1 MKRFNFIHCKIRNLA
16 KIASLAF
23 VGYAALSTI
32 AYAAAS
38 SPANFN
44 DNNELIQP
52 EGYRQWVHVGTQV
65 TPNDM
70 NNGKAEVPEFHN
82 VYIDPES
89 FAYWKKTGEFRDGT
103 MVVKEL
109 LNVGTKKALTG
120 NGYFMGTF
128 TGLEAAVKDS
138 KRFPDEPGHW
148 AYFMYGMKYPL
159 PDKVAAKPT
168 NECNICHQN
177 NAKDDWVFTQ
187 YYPTL
192 RAAKPK

>member
-1 MKRFNFIHCKIRNLA
+1 MKQFNSIHHKAGTLGKVI
-16 KIASLAF
+16 SLVF
-23 VGYAALSTI
+23 VAYAALSTI
-32 AYAAAS
+32 AYAADS

-44 DNNELIQP
+44 DNNELLRP
-52 EGYRQWVHVGTQV
+52 EGYREWVHVGTQV

-70 NNGKAEVPEFHN
+70 NNGKAIVPEFHN

-89 FAYWKKTGEFRDGT
+89 FTHWKKTGRFRDGT

-109 LNVGTKKALTG
+109 LSVGAKKALTG
-120 NGYFMGTF
+120 NGYFMGEF

-138 KRFPDEPGHW
+138 KRFPNEPGNW

-159 PDKVAAKPT
+159 PDKATAKPT
-168 NECNICHQN
+168 SECNVCHQD
-177 NAKDDWVFTQ
+177 NAKNDWVFTQ

-192 RAAKPK
+192 QAAKPN